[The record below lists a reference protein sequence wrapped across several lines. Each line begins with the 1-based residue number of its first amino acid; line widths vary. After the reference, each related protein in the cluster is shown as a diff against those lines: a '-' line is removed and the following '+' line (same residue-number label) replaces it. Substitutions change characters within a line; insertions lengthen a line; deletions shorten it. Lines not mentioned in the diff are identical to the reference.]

1 MKHTVVAWMED
12 RPGVL
17 TRVTSLFRRRGFN
30 IESLAVGHSETPG
43 ISRMTFVVDGDER
56 MVDQAVK
63 QLEKQIDVTRVED
76 VTDQPV
82 VVRELALIRVRTDSQ
97 TRAEIMQIV
106 EVYRAQIVDMAL
118 DSLIIQVVGAEER
131 IDSLIDLLSHYGI
144 REMVRTGRVA
154 ITRGRATL
162 HQPRPTATAQA
173 QWQEQ
178 WESGRWAL
186 VNGDWIRTREPLPT
200 HTNHQ
205 SPISSQKRTYGNTI
219 LRKRCRSEPACGPQ
233 GRCDRL
239 WQPGPCPCAEPEGQ
253 RHGRAGGP
261 LSQLAELGQGPG
273 GRAGGQDG
281 RPGRGRG

>member
-30 IESLAVGHSETPG
+30 IESLAVGHSEEPG

-82 VVRELALIRVRTDSQ
+82 VVRELALIRVRTDGQ
-97 TRAEIMQIV
+97 ARAEIMQIV
-106 EVYRAQIVDMAL
+106 EVYRAQIVDIDL

-162 HQPRPTATAQA
+162 KSAP
-173 QWQEQ
+173 
-178 WESGRWAL
+178 
-186 VNGDWIRTREPLPT
+186 VNGTG
-200 HTNHQ
+200 
-205 SPISSQKRTYGNTI
+205 KRNG
-219 LRKRCRSEPACGPQ
+219 RKMGI
-233 GRCDRL
+233 
-239 WQPGPCPCAEPEGQ
+239 
-253 RHGRAGGP
+253 
-261 LSQLAELGQGPG
+261 
-273 GRAGGQDG
+273 
-281 RPGRGRG
+281 

>member
-17 TRVTSLFRRRGFN
+17 TRVASLFRRRGFN

-76 VTDQPV
+76 VTTKPV
-82 VVRELALIRVRTDSQ
+82 VVRELALVRVRTDTQ

-106 EVYRAQIVDMAL
+106 DIYRAQIVDIDL
-118 DSLIIQVVGAEER
+118 DSLIIQVVGAEDR
-131 IDSLIDLLSHYGI
+131 INSLIDLLSHYGI

-162 HQPRPTATAQA
+162 HPAPAT
-173 QWQEQ
+173 
-178 WESGRWAL
+178 
-186 VNGDWIRTREPLPT
+186 NG
-200 HTNHQ
+200 
-205 SPISSQKRTYGNTI
+205 S
-219 LRKRCRSEPACGPQ
+219 
-233 GRCDRL
+233 
-239 WQPGPCPCAEPEGQ
+239 GQ
-253 RHGRAGGP
+253 RNGRKMGI
-261 LSQLAELGQGPG
+261 
-273 GRAGGQDG
+273 
-281 RPGRGRG
+281 

>member
-82 VVRELALIRVRTDSQ
+82 VVRELALIRVRTEGQ
-97 TRAEIMQIV
+97 ARAEIMQIV
-106 EVYRAQIVDMAL
+106 EVYRAQIVDIDL

-131 IDSLIDLLSHYGI
+131 IDSLIDLLGHYGI

-162 HQPRPTATAQA
+162 HSAPATNGAGKRN
-173 QWQEQ
+173 
-178 WESGRWAL
+178 GRKM
-186 VNGDWIRTREPLPT
+186 GI
-200 HTNHQ
+200 
-205 SPISSQKRTYGNTI
+205 
-219 LRKRCRSEPACGPQ
+219 
-233 GRCDRL
+233 
-239 WQPGPCPCAEPEGQ
+239 
-253 RHGRAGGP
+253 
-261 LSQLAELGQGPG
+261 
-273 GRAGGQDG
+273 
-281 RPGRGRG
+281 

>member
-17 TRVTSLFRRRGFN
+17 TRVASLFRRRGFN

-82 VVRELALIRVRTDSQ
+82 VVRELALIRVRTEGQ
-97 TRAEIMQIV
+97 ARAEIMQIV
-106 EVYRAQIVDMAL
+106 DVYRAQIVDIAL

-162 HQPRPTATAQA
+162 RPAPA
-173 QWQEQ
+173 
-178 WESGRWAL
+178 
-186 VNGDWIRTREPLPT
+186 VNGAG
-200 HTNHQ
+200 
-205 SPISSQKRTYGNTI
+205 KRNG
-219 LRKRCRSEPACGPQ
+219 RKMGI
-233 GRCDRL
+233 
-239 WQPGPCPCAEPEGQ
+239 
-253 RHGRAGGP
+253 
-261 LSQLAELGQGPG
+261 
-273 GRAGGQDG
+273 
-281 RPGRGRG
+281 

>member
-17 TRVTSLFRRRGFN
+17 SRVASLFRRRGFN
-30 IESLAVGHSETPG
+30 IESLAVGHSETVG

-82 VVRELALIRVRTDSQ
+82 VVRELALIRVRTDTQ
-97 TRAEIMQIV
+97 TRTEIMQIV
-106 EVYRAQIVDMAL
+106 EVYRAQIVDIAL

-162 HQPRPTATAQA
+162 
-173 QWQEQ
+173 
-178 WESGRWAL
+178 ESAHHNGNGNGRKM
-186 VNGDWIRTREPLPT
+186 GI
-200 HTNHQ
+200 
-205 SPISSQKRTYGNTI
+205 
-219 LRKRCRSEPACGPQ
+219 
-233 GRCDRL
+233 
-239 WQPGPCPCAEPEGQ
+239 
-253 RHGRAGGP
+253 
-261 LSQLAELGQGPG
+261 
-273 GRAGGQDG
+273 
-281 RPGRGRG
+281 

>member
-1 MKHTVVAWMED
+1 MED

-17 TRVTSLFRRRGFN
+17 TRVASLFRRRGFN

-82 VVRELALIRVRTDSQ
+82 VVRELALIRVRTDGQ
-97 TRAEIMQIV
+97 ARAEIMQIV
-106 EVYRAQIVDMAL
+106 DVYRAQIVDIAL

-162 HQPRPTATAQA
+162 QTAPAA
-173 QWQEQ
+173 NG
-178 WESGRWAL
+178 SGKR
-186 VNGDWIRTREPLPT
+186 NG
-200 HTNHQ
+200 
-205 SPISSQKRTYGNTI
+205 
-219 LRKRCRSEPACGPQ
+219 RKMGI
-233 GRCDRL
+233 
-239 WQPGPCPCAEPEGQ
+239 
-253 RHGRAGGP
+253 
-261 LSQLAELGQGPG
+261 
-273 GRAGGQDG
+273 
-281 RPGRGRG
+281 

>member
-17 TRVTSLFRRRGFN
+17 TRVASLFRRRGFN

-76 VTDQPV
+76 VTDKPV
-82 VVRELALIRVRTDSQ
+82 VVRELALVRVRTDTQ

-106 EVYRAQIVDMAL
+106 DVYRAQIVDIAL
-118 DSLIIQVVGAEER
+118 DSLIIQIVGSEDR
-131 IDSLIDLLSHYGI
+131 VTSLIELLSHYGI

-162 HQPRPTATAQA
+162 QA
-173 QWQEQ
+173 PPAANGAGKRN
-178 WESGRWAL
+178 GRKM
-186 VNGDWIRTREPLPT
+186 GI
-200 HTNHQ
+200 
-205 SPISSQKRTYGNTI
+205 
-219 LRKRCRSEPACGPQ
+219 
-233 GRCDRL
+233 
-239 WQPGPCPCAEPEGQ
+239 
-253 RHGRAGGP
+253 
-261 LSQLAELGQGPG
+261 
-273 GRAGGQDG
+273 
-281 RPGRGRG
+281 

>member
-43 ISRMTFVVDGDER
+43 ISRMTFVVDGDAR

-82 VVRELALIRVRTDSQ
+82 VIRELALIRVKTNTQ

-106 EVYRAQIVDMAL
+106 DIYRAQIVDVAL
-118 DSLIIQVVGAEER
+118 DSLIIQAIGSEDRVN
-131 IDSLIDLLSHYGI
+131 SLIELLSNYGI

-162 HQPRPTATAQA
+162 HSSAP
-173 QWQEQ
+173 
-178 WESGRWAL
+178 SGA
-186 VNGDWIRTREPLPT
+186 VPIKSNG
-200 HTNHQ
+200 
-205 SPISSQKRTYGNTI
+205 
-219 LRKRCRSEPACGPQ
+219 RKMGI
-233 GRCDRL
+233 
-239 WQPGPCPCAEPEGQ
+239 
-253 RHGRAGGP
+253 
-261 LSQLAELGQGPG
+261 
-273 GRAGGQDG
+273 
-281 RPGRGRG
+281 

>member
-30 IESLAVGHSETPG
+30 IESLAVGHSETAG

-63 QLEKQIDVTRVED
+63 QLEKQVDVTRVED

-82 VVRELALIRVRTDSQ
+82 VVRELALIRVRTDNQ

-106 EVYRAQIVDMAL
+106 EVYRAQIVDIAL

-131 IDSLIDLLSHYGI
+131 IDSLLDLLSHYGI

-162 HQPRPTATAQA
+162 HSAHATNGAGKRN
-173 QWQEQ
+173 
-178 WESGRWAL
+178 GRKM
-186 VNGDWIRTREPLPT
+186 GI
-200 HTNHQ
+200 
-205 SPISSQKRTYGNTI
+205 
-219 LRKRCRSEPACGPQ
+219 
-233 GRCDRL
+233 
-239 WQPGPCPCAEPEGQ
+239 
-253 RHGRAGGP
+253 
-261 LSQLAELGQGPG
+261 
-273 GRAGGQDG
+273 
-281 RPGRGRG
+281 

>member
-17 TRVTSLFRRRGFN
+17 SRVSNLFRRRGFN
-30 IESLAVGHSETPG
+30 IESLAVGPSETSG

-82 VVRELALIRVRTDSQ
+82 VVRELALIRVRTDTQ
-97 TRAEIMQIV
+97 TRTEIMQIV
-106 EVYRAQIVDMAL
+106 DVYRAQIVDIAL

-131 IDSLIDLLSHYGI
+131 INSLIDLLDHYGI

-162 HQPRPTATAQA
+162 ESAQHNGNGN
-173 QWQEQ
+173 
-178 WESGRWAL
+178 GRKM
-186 VNGDWIRTREPLPT
+186 GI
-200 HTNHQ
+200 
-205 SPISSQKRTYGNTI
+205 
-219 LRKRCRSEPACGPQ
+219 
-233 GRCDRL
+233 
-239 WQPGPCPCAEPEGQ
+239 
-253 RHGRAGGP
+253 
-261 LSQLAELGQGPG
+261 
-273 GRAGGQDG
+273 
-281 RPGRGRG
+281 

>member
-43 ISRMTFVVDGDER
+43 ISRMTFVVDGDAR

-82 VVRELALIRVRTDSQ
+82 VIRELALIRVKTDTQ

-106 EVYRAQIVDMAL
+106 DIYRAQIVDVAL
-118 DSLIIQVVGAEER
+118 DSLIIQAIGSEDRVN
-131 IDSLIDLLSHYGI
+131 SLIELLTHYGI

-154 ITRGRATL
+154 ITRGRSTL
-162 HQPRPTATAQA
+162 HSSAP
-173 QWQEQ
+173 
-178 WESGRWAL
+178 SGAPA
-186 VNGDWIRTREPLPT
+186 VKSNG
-200 HTNHQ
+200 
-205 SPISSQKRTYGNTI
+205 
-219 LRKRCRSEPACGPQ
+219 RKMGM
-233 GRCDRL
+233 
-239 WQPGPCPCAEPEGQ
+239 
-253 RHGRAGGP
+253 
-261 LSQLAELGQGPG
+261 
-273 GRAGGQDG
+273 
-281 RPGRGRG
+281 

>member
-30 IESLAVGHSETPG
+30 IESLAVGHSETEG

-82 VVRELALIRVRTDSQ
+82 VVRELALIRVRTEGQ
-97 TRAEIMQIV
+97 ARAEIMQIV
-106 EVYRAQIVDMAL
+106 DVYRAQIVDIAL
-118 DSLIIQVVGAEER
+118 DSLIIQVVGAEDR

-162 HQPRPTATAQA
+162 HPAQSTNGA
-173 QWQEQ
+173 GKRN
-178 WESGRWAL
+178 GRKM
-186 VNGDWIRTREPLPT
+186 GI
-200 HTNHQ
+200 
-205 SPISSQKRTYGNTI
+205 
-219 LRKRCRSEPACGPQ
+219 
-233 GRCDRL
+233 
-239 WQPGPCPCAEPEGQ
+239 
-253 RHGRAGGP
+253 
-261 LSQLAELGQGPG
+261 
-273 GRAGGQDG
+273 
-281 RPGRGRG
+281 

>member
-43 ISRMTFVVDGDER
+43 ISRMTFVVDGDAR

-82 VVRELALIRVRTDSQ
+82 VIRELALIRVKTDTQ

-106 EVYRAQIVDMAL
+106 DIYRAQIVDVAL
-118 DSLIIQVVGAEER
+118 DSLIIQAIGSEDRVN
-131 IDSLIDLLSHYGI
+131 SLIELLSNYGI

-162 HQPRPTATAQA
+162 HSNAP
-173 QWQEQ
+173 
-178 WESGRWAL
+178 SGG
-186 VNGDWIRTREPLPT
+186 VPVKSNG
-200 HTNHQ
+200 
-205 SPISSQKRTYGNTI
+205 
-219 LRKRCRSEPACGPQ
+219 RKMGI
-233 GRCDRL
+233 
-239 WQPGPCPCAEPEGQ
+239 
-253 RHGRAGGP
+253 
-261 LSQLAELGQGPG
+261 
-273 GRAGGQDG
+273 
-281 RPGRGRG
+281 

>member
-43 ISRMTFVVDGDER
+43 ISRMTFVVDGDAR

-82 VVRELALIRVRTDSQ
+82 VIRELALIRVKTDTQ

-106 EVYRAQIVDMAL
+106 DIYRAQIVDVAL
-118 DSLIIQVVGAEER
+118 DSLIIQAIGSEDRVN
-131 IDSLIDLLSHYGI
+131 SLIELLTHYGI

-162 HQPRPTATAQA
+162 HSSTP
-173 QWQEQ
+173 
-178 WESGRWAL
+178 SGAPD
-186 VNGDWIRTREPLPT
+186 VKTNG
-200 HTNHQ
+200 
-205 SPISSQKRTYGNTI
+205 
-219 LRKRCRSEPACGPQ
+219 RKMGM
-233 GRCDRL
+233 
-239 WQPGPCPCAEPEGQ
+239 
-253 RHGRAGGP
+253 
-261 LSQLAELGQGPG
+261 
-273 GRAGGQDG
+273 
-281 RPGRGRG
+281 

>member
-43 ISRMTFVVDGDER
+43 ISRMTFVVDGDAR

-82 VVRELALIRVRTDSQ
+82 VIRELALIRVTTDTQ

-106 EVYRAQIVDMAL
+106 DIYRAQIVDVAL
-118 DSLIIQVVGAEER
+118 DSLIIQAIGSEDRVN
-131 IDSLIDLLSHYGI
+131 SLIELLTHYGI

-154 ITRGRATL
+154 ITRGRSTL
-162 HQPRPTATAQA
+162 HSNAP
-173 QWQEQ
+173 
-178 WESGRWAL
+178 SGAAA
-186 VNGDWIRTREPLPT
+186 VKSNG
-200 HTNHQ
+200 
-205 SPISSQKRTYGNTI
+205 
-219 LRKRCRSEPACGPQ
+219 RKMGM
-233 GRCDRL
+233 
-239 WQPGPCPCAEPEGQ
+239 
-253 RHGRAGGP
+253 
-261 LSQLAELGQGPG
+261 
-273 GRAGGQDG
+273 
-281 RPGRGRG
+281 

>member
-1 MKHTVVAWMED
+1 MED

-17 TRVTSLFRRRGFN
+17 TRVASFFRRRGFN

-76 VTDQPV
+76 VTDKPV
-82 VVRELALIRVRTDSQ
+82 VVRELALVRVRTDTQ

-106 EVYRAQIVDMAL
+106 DVYRAQIVDIAL

-162 HQPRPTATAQA
+162 QTAPAA
-173 QWQEQ
+173 NG
-178 WESGRWAL
+178 SGKR
-186 VNGDWIRTREPLPT
+186 NG
-200 HTNHQ
+200 
-205 SPISSQKRTYGNTI
+205 
-219 LRKRCRSEPACGPQ
+219 RKMGI
-233 GRCDRL
+233 
-239 WQPGPCPCAEPEGQ
+239 
-253 RHGRAGGP
+253 
-261 LSQLAELGQGPG
+261 
-273 GRAGGQDG
+273 
-281 RPGRGRG
+281 

>member
-43 ISRMTFVVDGDER
+43 ISRMTFVVDGDAR

-82 VVRELALIRVRTDSQ
+82 VIRELALIRVKTDTQ

-106 EVYRAQIVDMAL
+106 DIYRAQIVDVAL
-118 DSLIIQVVGAEER
+118 DSLIIQAIGSEDRVN
-131 IDSLIDLLSHYGI
+131 SLIELLSNYGI

-162 HQPRPTATAQA
+162 HSNAP
-173 QWQEQ
+173 
-178 WESGRWAL
+178 SGAAAIKS
-186 VNGDWIRTREPLPT
+186 NG
-200 HTNHQ
+200 
-205 SPISSQKRTYGNTI
+205 
-219 LRKRCRSEPACGPQ
+219 RKMGM
-233 GRCDRL
+233 
-239 WQPGPCPCAEPEGQ
+239 
-253 RHGRAGGP
+253 
-261 LSQLAELGQGPG
+261 
-273 GRAGGQDG
+273 
-281 RPGRGRG
+281 